1 MDLLGQFEHAA
12 NLGLFEL
19 CFLSGAGVALL
30 AGYFAI
36 RRQRR
41 SGTTLLANT
50 VFGLIAGYFAVQG
63 IRYNF
68 PIGIGLSGLSCVH
81 LYTVSALL
89 GIRAPRPDATHRAGS

>member
-1 MDLLGQFEHAA
+1 MDLLGQFEHAT

-41 SGTTLLANT
+41 SGATLLANT
-50 VFGLIAGYFAVQG
+50 AFGLIAGYFALQG

-68 PIGIGLSGLSCVH
+68 PIGIGLSALSCVH
-81 LYTVSALL
+81 LYTVYAMF
-89 GIRAPRPDATHRAGS
+89 GVRAPRPEASLRTDS

>member
-1 MDLLGQFEHAA
+1 MDLLGQFEHAT

-30 AGYFAI
+30 AGYIAI

-41 SGTTLLANT
+41 SGTTLLANS

-63 IRYNF
+63 IRHNF
-68 PIGIGLSGLSCVH
+68 PVGIGLSALSYAH
-81 LYTVSALL
+81 LYAVHALL
-89 GIRAPRPDATHRAGS
+89 GIRSARQEATPRTDS

>member
-1 MDLLGQFEHAA
+1 M

-30 AGYFAI
+30 AGYIAI

-50 VFGLIAGYFAVQG
+50 AFGLIAGYFALQG

-68 PIGIGLSGLSCVH
+68 PIGIGLSALSCVH
-81 LYTVSALL
+81 LYTVYAMF
-89 GIRAPRPDATHRAGS
+89 GVRAPRPEASLRTDS